1 MRQDPNIIFVGEIR
15 DEETAGIA
23 VNSATTGHLVLSTLH
38 TNNAAT
44 TLPRLIDMKVEPYLV
59 ASTVNVIVAQRLVR
73 KICEKCRVS
82 VVLKTDDLVKNISP
96 VVVKRQLGTKNEM
109 RAYQGKGCAV
119 CHQTGFMGRVGV
131 FEVMVISDAIRQLIV
146 GKATAEEI
154 TQKAVSEGMTT
165 MLEDGLEKVQQGLT
179 TVEEI
184 LRVTKE

>member
-1 MRQDPNIIFVGEIR
+1 
-15 DEETAGIA
+15 
-23 VNSATTGHLVLSTLH
+23 
-38 TNNAAT
+38 
-44 TLPRLIDMKVEPYLV
+44 
-59 ASTVNVIVAQRLVR
+59 
-73 KICEKCRVS
+73 
-82 VVLKTDDLVKNISP
+82 
-96 VVVKRQLGTKNEM
+96 M